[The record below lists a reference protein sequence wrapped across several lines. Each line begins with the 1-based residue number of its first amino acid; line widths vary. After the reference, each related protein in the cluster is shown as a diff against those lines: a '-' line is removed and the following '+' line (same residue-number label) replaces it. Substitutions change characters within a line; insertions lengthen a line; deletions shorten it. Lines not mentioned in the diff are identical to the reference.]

1 MMSTTCSDEKGWAK
15 EGNRISDVTLFS
27 SMKHTKH
34 TMRPVRP
41 AVVKRLSLAGFVP
54 AAAVIINL
62 EATPT
67 THCQWTLEVN

>member
-1 MMSTTCSDEKGWAK
+1 
-15 EGNRISDVTLFS
+15 
-27 SMKHTKH
+27 MKHTKH

-54 AAAVIINL
+54 AAAVVSRRQPGASTAIINL

-67 THCQWTLEVN
+67 TLTPTMKNPKISHSFWIKFDIKSM